1 MTEKLKAIII
11 EENKILKMHP
21 RLNLF
26 SNLLENKYFIVSKDN
41 VINKSSESLL
51 SSIKRLAEELHQQ
64 GRILFIIQQ
73 FLVIYICFR

>member
-26 SNLLENKYFIVSKDN
+26 SNLLENKYFIVSKD
-41 VINKSSESLL
+41 VINKSSES
-51 SSIKRLAEELHQQ
+51 
-64 GRILFIIQQ
+64 
-73 FLVIYICFR
+73 

>member
-64 GRILFIIQQ
+64 
-73 FLVIYICFR
+73 

>member
-51 SSIKRLAEELHQQ
+51 SSIKRLAEELQDLVYNSTIS
-64 GRILFIIQQ
+64 GNIYLF
-73 FLVIYICFR
+73 

>member
-1 MTEKLKAIII
+1 MPRNRIKKKDYGYETFMTEKLKAIII

-64 GRILFIIQQ
+64 
-73 FLVIYICFR
+73 

>member
-11 EENKILKMHP
+11 GENKILKTHP

-64 GRILFIIQQ
+64 
-73 FLVIYICFR
+73 

>member
-51 SSIKRLAEELHQQ
+51 SSIKRLAEELRQQ
-64 GRILFIIQQ
+64 
-73 FLVIYICFR
+73 

>member
-11 EENKILKMHP
+11 EENKILKTHP

-64 GRILFIIQQ
+64 
-73 FLVIYICFR
+73 

>member
-41 VINKSSESLL
+41 VISKSSESLL

-64 GRILFIIQQ
+64 
-73 FLVIYICFR
+73 

>member
-1 MTEKLKAIII
+1 MPCNRIKKKDDGYETFMTEKLKAIII

-26 SNLLENKYFIVSKDN
+26 SNLLENKYFIVSKD

-64 GRILFIIQQ
+64 
-73 FLVIYICFR
+73 

>member
-21 RLNLF
+21 RLNVF

-64 GRILFIIQQ
+64 
-73 FLVIYICFR
+73 

>member
-51 SSIKRLAEELHQQ
+51 SSIKRLAEELHHQ
-64 GRILFIIQQ
+64 
-73 FLVIYICFR
+73 

>member
-11 EENKILKMHP
+11 EENKILKIHP

-64 GRILFIIQQ
+64 
-73 FLVIYICFR
+73 

>member
-26 SNLLENKYFIVSKDN
+26 SNLLENKYFIVSKD

-64 GRILFIIQQ
+64 
-73 FLVIYICFR
+73 

>member
-51 SSIKRLAEELHQQ
+51 SSIERLAEELHQQ
-64 GRILFIIQQ
+64 
-73 FLVIYICFR
+73 

>member
-11 EENKILKMHP
+11 EENKILKTHP

-26 SNLLENKYFIVSKDN
+26 SNLLENKYFIVSKD

-64 GRILFIIQQ
+64 
-73 FLVIYICFR
+73 

>member
-51 SSIKRLAEELHQQ
+51 SSIKRLAEEHHQQ
-64 GRILFIIQQ
+64 
-73 FLVIYICFR
+73 